1 MIRNEVLLLNET
13 FQAIAAVAQKKVNV
27 LNRSVIS
34 YVLLAFFG
42 GLFIGFGMLTFIV
55 IGGML
60 TPAEVPYTK
69 IVQAA
74 VFGIA
79 LCMVMVGGV
88 DLFTGNNLVL
98 TIGAL
103 EKRISW
109 FDLVRVWTV
118 SYFGNF
124 IGAYVCAWLLVMTGF
139 VVGDLAAYVENVT
152 HLKTSASFSE
162 LLFRGILCNVLVC
175 LAVWCTYRVKSETA
189 KIAMIFCCIFPFIL
203 GGFEH
208 SIANMMVF
216 SVVTMIP
223 QGTIFSI
230 DLFLHN
236 LIPVTIG
243 NALGGALLGVGLWLT
258 EVGNRENYL

>member
-1 MIRNEVLLLNET
+1 MNET
-13 FQAIAAVAQKKVNV
+13 FQAIAAVAQKKVTV

-34 YVLLAFFG
+34 YVVLAFFG

-60 TPAEVPYTK
+60 TPAEVPSVK

-79 LCMVMVGGV
+79 LCMVMLGGA

-103 EKRISW
+103 EKRTSW
-109 FDLVRVWTV
+109 MDLTKIWTV
-118 SYFGNF
+118 GYCGNF
-124 IGAYVCAWLLVMTGF
+124 VGAYVCAWLLVMTGY
-139 VVGDLAAYVENVT
+139 VVGDLATYIENVT
-152 HLKTSASFSE
+152 QLKTSAEFSE
-162 LLFRGILCNVLVC
+162 LVFRGVFCNILVC
-175 LAVWCTYRVKSETA
+175 MAVWCFYRVKSEMA
-189 KIAMIFCCIFPFIL
+189 KIALIFCCIFPFIL

-208 SIANMMVF
+208 SIANMMLFSVASMIPEGAVF
-216 SVVTMIP
+216 SINH
-223 QGTIFSI
+223 
-230 DLFLHN
+230 FLHN

-243 NALGGALLGVGLWLT
+243 NALGGALLGVALWLT
-258 EVGNRENYL
+258 ETGNREY

>member
-1 MIRNEVLLLNET
+1 MNET
-13 FQAIAAVAQKKVNV
+13 FQAIVAVAQKKVNIV
-27 LNRSVIS
+27 NRSVFS
-34 YVLLAFFG
+34 YLMLALLG

-60 TPAEVPYTK
+60 TPAEVPYVK
-69 IVQAA
+69 IIQAA

-79 LCMVMVGGV
+79 LCMVMLGGV
-88 DLFTGNNLVL
+88 DLFTGNNLVM

-103 EKRISW
+103 EKRTSW
-109 FDLVRVWTV
+109 LDLVKVWIV
-118 SYFGNF
+118 SYGGNF
-124 IGAYVCAWLLVMTGF
+124 VGAYLCAWLLVMTGY
-139 VVGDLAAYVENVT
+139 VVGDLAAYVEKVT

-162 LLFRGILCNVLVC
+162 LLFRGIYCNVLVC

-189 KIAMIFCCIFPFIL
+189 KIALIFCCIFPFIL

-216 SVVTMIP
+216 SVASMIP
-223 QGTIFSI
+223 QGAVFSI
-230 DLFLHN
+230 DHFFHN

-243 NALGGALLGVGLWLT
+243 NALGGALLGVAFWLT
-258 EVGNRENYL
+258 ETGNREY

>member
-1 MIRNEVLLLNET
+1 MNET
-13 FQAIAAVAQKKVNV
+13 FQAIVAVAQKKVNIV
-27 LNRSVIS
+27 NRSVFS
-34 YVLLAFFG
+34 YLMLALLG

-60 TPAEVPYTK
+60 TPAEVPYVK
-69 IVQAA
+69 IIQAA

-79 LCMVMVGGV
+79 LCMVMLGGV
-88 DLFTGNNLVL
+88 DLFTGNNLVM

-103 EKRISW
+103 EKRSSW
-109 FDLVRVWTV
+109 LDLVKVWIV
-118 SYFGNF
+118 SYGGNF
-124 IGAYVCAWLLVMTGF
+124 VGAYLCAWLLMMTGY
-139 VVGDLAAYVENVT
+139 VVGDLAAYVEKVT

-162 LLFRGILCNVLVC
+162 LLFRGIYCNVLVC

-189 KIAMIFCCIFPFIL
+189 KIALIFCCIFPFIL

-216 SVVTMIP
+216 SVASMIP
-223 QGTIFSI
+223 QGAVFSI
-230 DLFLHN
+230 DHFFHN

-243 NALGGALLGVGLWLT
+243 NALGGALLGVALWLT
-258 EVGNRENYL
+258 ETGNREY